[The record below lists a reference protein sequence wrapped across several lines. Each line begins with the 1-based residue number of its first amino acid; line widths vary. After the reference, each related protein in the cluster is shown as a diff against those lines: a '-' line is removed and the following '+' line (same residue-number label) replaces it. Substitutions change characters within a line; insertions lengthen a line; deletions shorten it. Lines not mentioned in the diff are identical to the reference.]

1 MAASK
6 EEILAQIQPGEVIT
20 TKLLTDIT
28 EFVEAQKGPKGDT
41 GPAGPKGETGA
52 KGEKGDTG
60 PKGDPGV
67 DGATGPKG
75 DPGAKGA
82 DGASIKSIV
91 FTKGGDGAITGGTAT
106 LTNDQ
111 TVAITVE

>member
-41 GPAGPKGETGA
+41 G
-52 KGEKGDTG
+52 DTG

-67 DGATGPKG
+67 DGAKGAKG

-91 FTKGGDGAITGGTAT
+91 FTKGEDGTITGGTAT

>member
-28 EFVEAQKGPKGDT
+28 EFVEAQKGPKGD
-41 GPAGPKGETGA
+41 
-52 KGEKGDTG
+52 
-60 PKGDPGV
+60 KGDPGT
-67 DGATGPKG
+67 A
-75 DPGAKGA
+75 GA
-82 DGASIKSIV
+82 DGASIKAIV
-91 FTKGGDGAITGGTAT
+91 FTKGEDGAITGGTAT
-106 LTNDQ
+106 LTNNQ

>member
-28 EFVEAQKGPKGDT
+28 EFVEAQKGPKGD
-41 GPAGPKGETGA
+41 
-52 KGEKGDTG
+52 
-60 PKGDPGV
+60 KGDPGIAGA
-67 DGATGPKG
+67 DGTKGAKG

-106 LTNDQ
+106 LTNEQ

>member
-28 EFVEAQKGPKGDT
+28 EFVEAQKGPKGDKGDT
-41 GPAGPKGETGA
+41 GPKGDT
-52 KGEKGDTG
+52 GDTG

-67 DGATGPKG
+67 DGAKGAKG

-91 FTKGGDGAITGGTAT
+91 FTKGEDGAITGGTAT
-106 LTNDQ
+106 LTNDE